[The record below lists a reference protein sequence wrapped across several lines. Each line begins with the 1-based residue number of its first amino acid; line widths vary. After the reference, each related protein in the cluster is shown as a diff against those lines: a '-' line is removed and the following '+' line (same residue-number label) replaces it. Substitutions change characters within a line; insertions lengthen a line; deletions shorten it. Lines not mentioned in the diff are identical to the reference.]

1 MSEVK
6 QIEVSLIDPTS
17 PVNVRRQGV
26 EQNVDRIKMSIEQHG
41 YMQEYAIVVRSHPTP
56 NAEYDYQHVSGQCR
70 LKACIELGL
79 KEIPA
84 FIMELTDEQ
93 AIQRSWLENE
103 SHEALA
109 FSDRAYWTERI
120 YKAFTTPEYSGRDAL
135 ELAAR
140 YLGVTRQTVMRYYSL
155 AELPEDLMPLVD
167 GGTLPVKT
175 ANTIV
180 QQTYDRMHREQ
191 SQQKMRDRVSWYLGL
206 DREGRRHAIGALE
219 EAGHKNSIADLN
231 KYVTKQIDESSREI
245 RITIPSKLSAELANW
260 GRSRGLI
267 DLPTISSH
275 IITEFMRREAK

>member
-6 QIEVSLIDPTS
+6 QIKVSLIDPTS

-26 EQNVDRIKMSIEQHG
+26 EQNVDRIKMSIEKHG

-84 FIMELTDEQ
+84 FIMELTDEE

-103 SHEALA
+103 SHEPLT
-109 FSDRAYWTERI
+109 FSDRAYWTKRI
-120 YKAFTTPEYSGRDAL
+120 YETFTTPEYSGKDAL

-140 YLGVTRQTVMRYYSL
+140 YLGVTLPTVMRYFGL
-155 AELPEDLMPLVD
+155 AGLPDDLMPLVD
-167 GGTLPVKT
+167 AGTLPVKI
-175 ANTIV
+175 ASSIV
-180 QQTYDRMHREQ
+180 RQTYDGTHREQ
-191 SQQKMRDRVSWYLGL
+191 SQQRMSDRVSWYQGL
-206 DREGRRHAIGALE
+206 DREGRQHAIKALE
-219 EAGHKNSIADLN
+219 ESGHKTSIADLN
-231 KYVTKQIDESSREI
+231 KYVTTLIGESSREI
-245 RITIPSKLSAELANW
+245 RITIPSRLSAELANW

-275 IITEFMRREAK
+275 IITEFMR